1 MSVEWKKMSEDLND
15 ELAQASTAQ
24 LTQRGIDA
32 IRLRLRTGEPS
43 KDACECCAADI
54 PPARQRAVPGVRF
67 CTRCQEGSEK
77 KSRHIAAGR

>member
-1 MSVEWKKMSEDLND
+1 MSAEWKLSQDLND

-24 LTQRGIDA
+24 FTQRGIDA

-67 CTRCQEGSEK
+67 CTRCQEISEK
-77 KSRHIAAGR
+77 KSRHPAAGR

>member
-1 MSVEWKKMSEDLND
+1 MTQDLND

-32 IRLRLRTGEPS
+32 IRLRLRTGELS
-43 KDACECCAADI
+43 KDICECCAADI

-67 CTRCQEGSEK
+67 CTGCQEVSEK